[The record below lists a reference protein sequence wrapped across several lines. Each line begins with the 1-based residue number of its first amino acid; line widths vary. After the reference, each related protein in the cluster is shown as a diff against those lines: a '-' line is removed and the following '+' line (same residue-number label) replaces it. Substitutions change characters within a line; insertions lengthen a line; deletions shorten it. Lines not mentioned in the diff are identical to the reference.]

1 MRRRTQKD
9 MFNLHED
16 TFATDGH
23 ISTKVSKDTDHR
35 LCLQGINVHTH
46 LHMHFIP
53 FFPFNYIVLIK
64 D

>member
-1 MRRRTQKD
+1 

-16 TFATDGH
+16 AFATDGH
-23 ISTKVSKDTDHR
+23 ISTKVSKDPDHR

-53 FFPFNYIVLIK
+53 FFPFNFIVLIK